1 MRCPNSTEPTAR
13 TTAPK
18 GDVPPG
24 RRVVG
29 VRSASAPRPGHRG
42 SRGHSRAGTGDR
54 HTHRERIHART
65 GYRWAPRPTCDRH
78 TTAVQCA
85 GPLRWFASPDR
96 TAGDGVQPTP
106 WPAHRAAAPS
116 RCQRARSDT
125 TPTAPIVF
133 GVHVGRYATTR
144 SGPLT
149 VDGSAPTQCCA
160 TAAVDHVFH
169 RKDRRR
175 RLGRCRQL
183 AIRPPLRKGQ
193 GHDWRLHRS
202 GLG

>member
-106 WPAHRAAAPS
+106 RTCSRGGRTIALSAGQVRHDPNGTHRVRGARRPLRHDPVWS
-116 RCQRARSDT
+116 VDGRRIRSDAVLRNRGGGPRLPPQGQTASSRAVPT
-125 TPTAPIVF
+125 TGNPS
-133 GVHVGRYATTR
+133 ATEEGTR
-144 SGPLT
+144 S
-149 VDGSAPTQCCA
+149 
-160 TAAVDHVFH
+160 
-169 RKDRRR
+169 
-175 RLGRCRQL
+175 
-183 AIRPPLRKGQ
+183 
-193 GHDWRLHRS
+193 
-202 GLG
+202 